1 MSVVTAVAALAAISL
16 LFAMDPGGVIAESGF
31 PEFREMDWKQLAVWG
46 FRTIGVVVAQLLIIV
61 LWLWP
66 KFRPPQASEEH
77 RRPWDSGPPQPGSMP
92 AAAVSALEG
101 HMIWS
106 PTLLASI
113 IEMCQRGTLRIEA
126 VGTRVGFLYRL
137 SRQAPVQHDWERT
150 ICESM
155 PSRATT
161 VDALHEAVK
170 KREDAIGDQIGDYLQ
185 HRGLFHDNPLRV
197 RRENDDDAIG
207 WGMLAGALMGVGSG
221 LWAALWLD
229 QWWANALIGAF
240 IGFAYLVMAPSIR
253 TGMVPTTQRGAH
265 EISQWLGWKKTLA
278 GSAPPYALHQ
288 AASMLPYAVALNV
301 AQPWLDVAGS
311 APPWFGSG
319 SASSLQGADLDAA
332 YHGFMHAPEWYLSG
346 RSGDAA
352 KAAAGIGHELELL
365 ELESPD
371 TGKAVHRETA
381 DEIQDIA
388 RDPDSQHSSW
398 EGAPPPPS
406 GGFQQYKGERLI
418 EEPKSGGGLRG
429 CFIWVVSLVG
439 VGVVVLVV
447 LFSLDVVSPRDKPC
461 PLDSPAI
468 PTPAQIAVA
477 GDVFRDECV
486 RVGGTV
492 VFQDTYDLVVEMNR
506 GEYVQRVNVRD
517 PSQVLEA
524 IPFGRVVTL
533 AGRLMVEEDGAYA
546 VHFVPDHRSDREWW
560 RNLRDNLE
568 ELFQVAVG
576 ATGFGDATGPAKLGV
591 AVQPVNSRTTRA
603 VLIGYNDDRQVLV
616 GRR

>member
-1 MSVVTAVAALAAISL
+1 MSVVTAVAALAAIGL
-16 LFAMDPGGVIAESGF
+16 LFAMDPGGAIAESGF
-31 PEFREMDWKQLAVWG
+31 PDFREMDWKQLAVWG

-66 KFRPPQASEEH
+66 KYRPPQALEEH
-77 RRPWDSGPPQPGSMP
+77 RRPWYAGAPQSGSMP

-126 VGTRVGFLYRL
+126 VGTRAGFLYRL
-137 SRQAPVQHDWERT
+137 SRQAPVQYDWERT
-150 ICESM
+150 MCESM
-155 PSRATT
+155 PTGATT
-161 VDALHEAVK
+161 VDALHEAIK

-185 HRGLFHDNPLRV
+185 HHGLFHDNPVRV

-229 QWWANALIGAF
+229 QWWANVLIGAF
-240 IGFAYLVMAPSIR
+240 TGLVYLLMAPSIR

-265 EISQWLGWKKTLA
+265 EISQWLGWKETMA
-278 GSAPPYALHQ
+278 GPAPPYDRNQ
-288 AASMLPYAVALNV
+288 ADSTLPYAVALDV
-301 AQPWLDVAGS
+301 AQPWLDVSDS

-332 YHGFMHAPEWYLSG
+332 YHGFMHAPEWYLGG

-352 KAAAGIGHELELL
+352 KAAAGLGYEVELELL
-365 ELESPD
+365 QLESPD
-371 TGKAVHRETA
+371 TEKAVHRGTA

-388 RDPDSQHSSW
+388 REPDSQRSSL

-406 GGFQQYKGERLI
+406 GGYQQYRGERLI
-418 EEPKSGGGLRG
+418 EEPKSGGCLRG
-429 CFIWVVSLVG
+429 CFIWLVSLVG
-439 VGVVVLVV
+439 IGVVVLVV

-477 GDVFRDECV
+477 GDLFRDECV
-486 RVGGTV
+486 RVSGTV
-492 VFQDTYDLVVEMNR
+492 MFQDADELVVEMKR

-517 PSQVLEA
+517 PSEVLEA
-524 IPFGRVVTL
+524 IPLGRVVTL
-533 AGRLMVEEDGAYA
+533 AGRLKVEEDGTYA
-546 VHFVPDHRSDREWW
+546 VHFVPDHGSDRGWW
-560 RNLRDNLE
+560 RNLRDNIE
-568 ELFQVAVG
+568 GLF
-576 ATGFGDATGPAKLGV
+576 
-591 AVQPVNSRTTRA
+591 
-603 VLIGYNDDRQVLV
+603 
-616 GRR
+616 